1 MNPARKKNI
10 IHLIVKK
17 QKEETIIRILGS
29 FQIGNVERLP
39 PKGNGAN
46 ENL

>member
-1 MNPARKKNI
+1 MNPARKKHYPFNC
-10 IHLIVKK
+10 KK